1 MRDGRRTTGARGW
14 LRPRPLIAA
23 ATALASLISA
33 LTPDMAWRGHVV
45 KDMGL
50 VQVAAVFH
58 AAVVPLAT
66 ALLLAS
72 YYLWRRRRRAFAVAF
87 VLLIAIGVF
96 NVLKGLDVEEALL
109 AWIGAGSPVV
119 GPRRLH
125 GRARP
130 GQARCARSPPRRR
143 LWRSRWRVTFVAA
156 WSAAKGRP
164 DLGLVARA
172 TGDMFLWQDPPMR
185 ICRQP
190 AIRARRR
197 WEWSHCSGCCSPP
210 ARCFARCRR
219 WCRCPT
225 WPSAPAPPT

>member
-1 MRDGRRTTGARGW
+1 MQPRLRNIHETDPAAREAEATSRTWVA
-14 LRPRPLIAA
+14 PASALIAA

-45 KDMGL
+45 KDVGL

-109 AWIGAGSPVV
+109 AWFGAGVLWWGRGAFTVEAGPVRICGSIATAVSALAVDRSRSRSSRPGRPPRDSPTW
-119 GPRRLH
+119 GWS
-125 GRARP
+125 RARP
-130 GQARCARSPPRRR
+130 
-143 LWRSRWRVTFVAA
+143 
-156 WSAAKGRP
+156 
-164 DLGLVARA
+164 A
-172 TGDMFLWQDPPMR
+172 TCSCGTT
-185 ICRQP
+185 
-190 AIRARRR
+190 RR
-197 WEWSHCSGCCSPP
+197 WD
-210 ARCFARCRR
+210 
-219 WCRCPT
+219 
-225 WPSAPAPPT
+225 